1 MSGARLRE
9 IDRIST
15 PGKALRPNED
25 ALGFEPR
32 LAIVLDGATGL
43 GSKLLNAPSDAAWL
57 ACEGAERFVRHAGSL
72 TGPAL
77 IARVAE
83 EVEAEFIRLRHR
95 APLETYELPMA
106 SLILVEPREDDRL
119 AIHGF
124 GDSGLILARPDGSVD
139 VFGKGFDVRDD
150 EARSAARLA
159 AQQGVRA
166 TDNLTE
172 PTFQAALRASR
183 NRYNGG
189 GSEVWVFA
197 PQAACAAHAT
207 SHTLQAPRGSRLL
220 LATDGFLALVTDY
233 ERYDAKGLIAA
244 VSERGLTALMD
255 ELRAVE
261 ADDPDGVRYPR
272 FKQSDDAT
280 ALFVEVI

>member
-9 IDRIST
+9 IDRISA

-25 ALGFEPR
+25 ALGFETG

-43 GSKLLNAPSDAAWL
+43 GSKLLDAPSDAAWL
-57 ACEGAERFVRHAGSL
+57 AQQGAERFVRHAGSL
-72 TGPAL
+72 HGPAL
-77 IARVAE
+77 ITQVAE

-95 APLETYELPMA
+95 APQETYELPMA
-106 SLILVEPREDDRL
+106 SLILVEPDEADRL
-119 AIHGF
+119 RVQGF
-124 GDSGLILARPDGSVD
+124 GDCGLIICRPDGSVE
-139 VFGKGFDVRDD
+139 VFGKGFDLKD
-150 EARSAARLA
+150 EEAKSAATLA
-159 AQQGVRA
+159 AQQSVRA

-189 GSEVWVFA
+189 GGGWVFA

-207 SHTLQAPRGSRLL
+207 THTLHAPRGSRLL
-220 LATDGFLALVTDY
+220 LATDGFLVLVTDY
-233 ERYDAKGLIAA
+233 ERYDARGLIAA
-244 VSERGLTALMD
+244 VADRGLSALMD
-255 ELRAVE
+255 ELRAIE
-261 ADDPDGVRYPR
+261 AEDPDGVRYPR
-272 FKQSDDAT
+272 FKKSDDAT

>member
-1 MSGARLRE
+1 VSVARLRE
-9 IDRIST
+9 IDRITT

-43 GSKLLNAPSDAAWL
+43 GSKLLDAPSDAAWL
-57 ACEGAERFVRHAGSL
+57 ASEGAERFVRHAGSL

-77 IARVAE
+77 IAQVAE

-106 SLILVEPREDDRL
+106 SLILVQLDEADRL
-119 AIHGF
+119 RVQEF
-124 GDSGLILARPDGSVD
+124 GDCGLIISRPDGSVEA
-139 VFGKGFDVRDD
+139 VGKGFHSKD
-150 EARSAARLA
+150 EEGKNAARLA

-172 PTFQAALRASR
+172 PTFQAALRAGR

-189 GSEVWVFA
+189 GGAWVFA

-207 SHTLQAPRGSRLL
+207 SHTLHAPRGSRLL

-233 ERYDAKGLIAA
+233 ERYDAQGLIAA
-244 VSERGLTALMD
+244 VAAQGLGALMA
-255 ELRAVE
+255 ELRAIE

>member
-1 MSGARLRE
+1 MSIARPRE

-43 GSKLLNAPSDAAWL
+43 GSKLLDAPSDAAWL
-57 ACEGAERFVRHAGSL
+57 AQEGAERFVSHAGSL
-72 TGPAL
+72 HGPAL
-77 IARVAE
+77 IAQVAE
-83 EVEAEFIRLRHR
+83 EVEAAFIRLRHR

-106 SLILVEPREDDRL
+106 SLILVEPEDGDRL
-119 AIHGF
+119 RVQGF
-124 GDSGLILARPDGSVD
+124 GDCGLIIARPDGSVE
-139 VFGKGFDVRDD
+139 VVGKGFHSKD
-150 EARSAARLA
+150 EEGKSAARLA

-197 PQAACAAHAT
+197 PQAECAAHAT

-233 ERYDAKGLIAA
+233 GRYDAQGLIAA
-244 VSERGLTALMD
+244 VAERGLTALMV
-255 ELRAVE
+255 ELRAIE

-272 FKQSDDAT
+272 FKKSDDAT

>member
-1 MSGARLRE
+1 MSPARLRE

-15 PGKALRPNED
+15 PGKAGRPNED

-43 GSKLLNAPSDAAWL
+43 GSKLLDAPSDAAWL
-57 ACEGAERFVRHAGSL
+57 ASEGAERFVRHAGSL
-72 TGPAL
+72 HGQAL
-77 IARVAE
+77 IAKVAE

-95 APLETYELPMA
+95 APVETYELPMA
-106 SLILVEPREDDRL
+106 SLILVEPEDGDRL

-124 GDSGLILARPDGSVD
+124 GDCGLIISRPDGSVE
-139 VFGKGFDVRDD
+139 VVGKGFDLKD
-150 EARSAARLA
+150 EEAKSAATLA

-172 PTFQAALRASR
+172 PAFQAALRASR

-189 GSEVWVFA
+189 GGGWVFA

-207 SHTLQAPRGSRLL
+207 SHTLEVPRGSRLL
-220 LATDGFLALVTDY
+220 LATDGFLVLVTDY
-233 ERYDAKGLIAA
+233 GRYDAKGLIAA
-244 VSERGLTALMD
+244 VAEQGLTVLME
-255 ELRAVE
+255 ELRAIE
-261 ADDPDGVRYPR
+261 AADPDGVRYPR

>member
-1 MSGARLRE
+1 MSAARLRE

-15 PGKALRPNED
+15 PGKIGRPNED

-32 LAIVLDGATGL
+32 LAVVLDGATGL
-43 GSKLLNAPSDAAWL
+43 GSKLLDAPSDAAWL
-57 ACEGAERFVRHAGSL
+57 AQEGAERFVRHAGSL

-77 IARVAE
+77 ITQVAE
-83 EVEAEFIRLRHR
+83 EAEAQFIRLRHR
-95 APLETYELPMA
+95 APVETYELPMA
-106 SLILVEPREDDRL
+106 SLILAEPQEGDQL
-119 AIHGF
+119 AVHSF
-124 GDSGLILARPDGSVD
+124 GDCGLIVTRPDGSVE
-139 VFGKGFDVRDD
+139 VVGKGFDLRD
-150 EARSAARLA
+150 EEGKSAARLA

-172 PTFQAALRASR
+172 PSFQAALRASR

-189 GSEVWVFA
+189 GGTWVFA

-207 SHTLQAPRGSRLL
+207 TNTLHTPRGSRLL

-233 ERYDAKGLIAA
+233 QRYDARGLIAA
-244 VSERGLTALMD
+244 VAEQGLSALMD
-255 ELRAVE
+255 ELRAIE
-261 ADDPDGVRYPR
+261 ADDPDGVRFPR

-280 ALFVEVI
+280 ALFVEVV